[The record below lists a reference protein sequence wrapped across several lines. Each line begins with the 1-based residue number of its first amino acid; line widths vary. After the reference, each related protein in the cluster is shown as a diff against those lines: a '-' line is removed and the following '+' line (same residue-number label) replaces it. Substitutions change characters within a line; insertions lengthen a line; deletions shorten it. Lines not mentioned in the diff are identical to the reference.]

1 MPHKKLFFIFLVLL
15 SNWGFAQNN
24 AWRHSGDQ
32 SQISTIVTNRNNE
45 WKLFSIANHTDVVN
59 GVTEHGFI
67 LSEYNDKGR
76 FTSTR
81 LFTLPNSS
89 EEISVL
95 DICHEQTML
104 SPTNNAEVFYVT
116 GISHFN
122 GDQRMFVTQIDAAGA
137 VLWYNENLSAH
148 TGNALVALPAGGCI
162 AVGTGNQGGVSA
174 VAATKFDT
182 QGNIIWDVQH
192 ADDKIN
198 PTALFPIEA
207 CYGNISGYATG
218 IAITGRADNA
228 NNTSSSFVLT
238 LDESQGQANLSQLY
252 SRPNFNSGGGMSIV
266 QNINNNGFAFVTN
279 ESSSILNIFANFIDI
294 DFAGV
299 IVNNQRYALG
309 NNFLKGYD
317 IKHSQMAD
325 NYIIEGVKKTS
336 GDGFLVGNNTIL
348 METNKRGIPIW
359 TQEYENT
366 IDNGIKNNVSLINM
380 NGYFITSNNR
390 SGNQDSDIFGIRTN
404 YQGLTCE
411 NHTLPYLTPNL
422 TIQNTSISL
431 NTTID
436 SSWVFEHDLT
446 PSIFSGNDDYCN
458 CTAEVTGKLFL
469 QHATLDVNTNEWLMN
484 DYYRSLSSNGLP
496 LSDPYATYPY
506 FANGN
511 THYAAPQMPAS
522 ALSIAGN
529 DAIVDWIVIELREED
544 PTQLGMT
551 PTKTRPVHSRAALLQ
566 KDGDIVDIG
575 GGPVHFN
582 KTFCQP
588 YYIAIYHRNHLPFR
602 TLNSMV
608 LSKNSNAPTNLN
620 FTDGSVP
627 LENTNTYAFY
637 PLSLSPI
644 VQSMVGGDCAT
655 SIPPN
660 TVQIPDGSVDAFD
673 TIIWEIQNGL
683 FDDYNLNSDY
693 NFDGSVDAFDTII
706 WELNNSKF
714 NTVE

>member
-24 AWRHSGDQ
+24 AWRHSGNQ
-32 SQISTIVTNRNNE
+32 SQICTVVTNRNNE
-45 WKLFSIANHTDVVN
+45 WKVFSVANHTDMVN
-59 GVTEHGFI
+59 GINENGFV

-76 FTSTR
+76 FTSVR

-89 EEISVL
+89 EEIRVL
-95 DICHEQTML
+95 DICHEPTML

-116 GISHFN
+116 GVSHFN
-122 GDQRMFVTQIDAAGA
+122 GGQRMFVTQIDAAGA
-137 VLWYNENLSAH
+137 VLWYNENLSAY
-148 TGNALVALPAGGCI
+148 TGNALVALPNGGCI
-162 AVGTGNQGGVSA
+162 AVGTSTQGGVAA
-174 VAATKFDT
+174 VTATQFDP
-182 QGNIIWDVQH
+182 QGNIIWDVIH
-192 ADDKIN
+192 ADNTIN
-198 PTALFPIEA
+198 PISLYPTEA
-207 CYGNISGYATG
+207 CFGNISGSETG
-218 IAITGRADNA
+218 IAITGRAN
-228 NNTSSSFVLT
+228 NTNTSSSFVLT
-238 LDESQGQANLSQLY
+238 LDEKQGQVNLSQLY
-252 SRPNFNSGGGMSIV
+252 SIPNFYSEGGMSIV
-266 QNINNNGFAFVTN
+266 QNIDNNGFAFITN
-279 ESSSILNIFANFIDI
+279 ESTSILNIFANFINI
-294 DFAGV
+294 DFSGV
-299 IVNNQRYALG
+299 ILDNQRYALS
-309 NNFLKGYD
+309 NSFLKGYD

-325 NYIIEGVKKTS
+325 EYIIEGVKKIS

-348 METNKRGIPIW
+348 METNKRGIPKW
-359 TQEYENT
+359 AQEYNNT

-380 NGYFITSNNR
+380 NGYFITSNNAA
-390 SGNQDSDIFGIRTN
+390 GGFGSDIFGIRTN
-404 YQGLTCE
+404 YQGLSCE
-411 NHTLPYLTPNL
+411 NHSITHNDFSPNV
-422 TIQNTSISL
+422 QNSPLSL
-431 NTTID
+431 STTTNPNWI
-436 SSWVFEHDLT
+436 FEHDLT
-446 PSIFSGNDDYCN
+446 PSLFPASDDYCN
-458 CTAEVTGKLFL
+458 CTAEVTGKLLL

-484 DYYRSLSSNGLP
+484 DYYRSLSPNGLP

-511 THYAAPQMPAS
+511 THYAAPQLPAS

-544 PTQLGMT
+544 PTHLGMT

-602 TLNSMV
+602 TLNAML

-627 LENTNTYAFY
+627 LENTSTTAFET
-637 PLSLSPI
+637 LSLSPI

-655 SIPPN
+655 PIGTSA
-660 TVQIPDGSVDAFD
+660 VQMPDGSVDAFD

-706 WELNNSKF
+706 WELNNGKF